1 MSAVALFEEID
12 EPIEVLVKFQ
22 GGGMKPLR
30 FRWKARTYDVVQ
42 VTGRWTTHVGQF
54 KQYYFS
60 VLAGTRDYFEIF
72 LDSRTLLW
80 RLARVCLEG

>member
-1 MSAVALFEEID
+1 MTLFEEID

-22 GGGMKPLR
+22 AGAMKPLR
-30 FRWKARTYDVVQ
+30 FRWKSHAYEVVQ

-60 VLAGTRDYFEIF
+60 VMGESRDYFEIF
-72 LDSRTLLW
+72 LDSRTLVW
-80 RLARVCLEG
+80 RLARVCLDG